1 MKARGARGS
10 GPPEGRQRPLRSDAQ
25 QNRARL
31 LAAARDLVSESGPEA
46 LTVSGVARRAGL
58 NRSTAYQHFR
68 DREQLVEA
76 VGNEFARDLHRMFSE
91 PRDFGA
97 QVDFFVDY
105 FQEHPDIARIWLFR
119 LLSGESVGGRGWKS
133 YVAAFERL
141 AKSPRSQAGIDAE
154 MLAAIA
160 MTSAMVWSLMSRGRS
175 SSRRAQHAET
185 SRFARE
191 FKRLFLH
198 GALRPEA
205 WPELAEEI
213 DAGEAASQQQVTPR
227 GSAG

>member
-1 MKARGARGS
+1 MRARGIRSKGAGARGNS
-10 GPPEGRQRPLRSDAQ
+10 ARSRRERPLRSDAK

-31 LAAARDLVSESGPEA
+31 LAAARHIVSESGPEA

-68 DREQLVEA
+68 DREQLLDA
-76 VGNEFARDLHRMFSE
+76 VGNEFARDLHRMFNE
-91 PRDFGA
+91 PRDFGG

-105 FQEHPDIARIWLFR
+105 FQEQPDIARIWLFR

-141 AKSPRSQAGIDAE
+141 AQSPRSQAGIDAE

-175 SSRRAQHAET
+175 SSRRAQRAET

-205 WPELAEEI
+205 WPSLAEEI
-213 DAGEAASQQQVTPR
+213 DAGKARSR
-227 GSAG
+227 RR